1 MVRLS
6 RFPLQWFGN
15 LLTPVWWDDLWLNE
29 GFASYMEYIGMERI
43 EPTWKMVSHAKVW
56 PGHVF

>member
-29 GFASYMEYIGMERI
+29 GFASYMEYIGMEKI
-43 EPTWKMVSHAKVW
+43 EPTWKMVSHAKV
-56 PGHVF
+56 